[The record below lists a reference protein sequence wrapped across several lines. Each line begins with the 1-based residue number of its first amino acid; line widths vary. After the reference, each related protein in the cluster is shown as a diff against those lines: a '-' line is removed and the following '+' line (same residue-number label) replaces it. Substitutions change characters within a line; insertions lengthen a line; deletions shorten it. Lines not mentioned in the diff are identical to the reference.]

1 MLTIGLTGG
10 IGSGKSVVA
19 DAFAER
25 GVPVIDTDRIAREL
39 VEPGQPALAA
49 IVERFGPDI
58 LDPTGHLDRA
68 ALRERVFR
76 DDAERQAL
84 EAILHPAIR
93 EEVLRRI
100 DGLNAAYCL
109 IVIPLLAETRG
120 YEWLDR
126 VLVVDVPETVQIER
140 VMERDG
146 LSREAAERILRSQ
159 ADRKDRLAIADDVI
173 RNTASLEE
181 LHAEVAR
188 LHDRYL
194 NMASEAAGD

>member
-194 NMASEAAGD
+194 NMASEAASD